1 VQKSGIMLVSSAA
14 LIVIGLI
21 LGVLGN
27 QIILEGINQGT
38 GKVSSSQTLSISV
51 EFDSQETAIGV
62 FAVQIMEFKDNIFSA
77 KVLDPFDNEI
87 ISQTINEETIE
98 KEFDVLETGT
108 YILIIE
114 STSNEEPIVFA
125 AIGPLPDAGKKS
137 LGFISMII
145 LVSGMVGLVV
155 VGIYGVKNRRRS
167 I

>member
-1 VQKSGIMLVSSAA
+1 VQKSGIMLISSAA

-27 QIILEGINQGT
+27 QIILDGISQGT

-51 EFDSQETAIGV
+51 EFDSQKTTIGI

-77 KVLDPFDNEI
+77 KVIDPFDNEI

-108 YILIIE
+108 YKLIIE
-114 STSNEEPIVFA
+114 SISNEEPIVFA

-137 LGFISMII
+137 LGFISIII
-145 LVSGMVGLVV
+145 LVIGMVGLVV
-155 VGIYGVKNRRRS
+155 VGIYGVKNRRRL

>member
-1 VQKSGIMLVSSAA
+1 MSSAA
-14 LIVIGLI
+14 LIAIGL
-21 LGVLGN
+21 LLLVLGN
-27 QIILEGINQGT
+27 QIILEGISQGD
-38 GKVSSSQTLSISV
+38 GKVSSSQSLTVSV
-51 EFDSQETAIGV
+51 DFDSQETSVGI
-62 FAVQIMEFKDNIFSA
+62 FAVQIMEFKDNTFS
-77 KVLDPFDNEI
+77 VQILDPFDSEI
-87 ISQTINEETIE
+87 IFQTINEKTIE

-155 VGIYGVKNRRRS
+155 VGIYGVKNRRRL

>member
-14 LIVIGLI
+14 LIIIGLI

-27 QIILEGINQGT
+27 QIILEGISQGT

-51 EFDSQETAIGV
+51 EFDSEETAIGV

-155 VGIYGVKNRRRS
+155 VGIYGIKNRRRS